1 MQLITLAKSIN
12 VEFPNL
18 IADMLTTQ
26 ESAGAGAER
35 AAVVGQRSFSILGFR
50 FARTLLCCCGCA
62 LSAVSCHNRTVGGAL
77 QGTSTSRSM
86 YSSGSSASGRPNAHP
101 VANLVDWSV
110 GAARARWHSGASFCY
125 KHRQYSM
132 YWTVCSRNVAELRC
146 GRLHPQFI
154 VLFQDFLLHC
164 SSRAVLSASQV
175 DLFDDLVSMQK
186 TRACQRENNPIFQ
199 RCGDCDDAGRDIPCV
214 PNCHEGA
221 F

>member
-1 MQLITLAKSIN
+1 MQPLLANARFRFWAFVSH
-12 VEFPNL
+12 ERC
-18 IADMLTTQ
+18 
-26 ESAGAGAER
+26 SAA
-35 AAVVGQRSFSILGFR
+35 AAVHSLQSHATIAQWVP
-50 FARTLLCCCGCA
+50 
-62 LSAVSCHNRTVGGAL
+62 GAL
-77 QGTSTSRSM
+77 QGTSSM

-110 GAARARWHSGASFCY
+110 AAARARWHSGASFCY

-132 YWTVCSRNVAELRC
+132 YWSVCSRNVAELRC

-175 DLFDDLVSMQK
+175 DLFGDLVSMRK